1 MSKTTKVVLIVT
13 AVLVVC
19 IIGAAVTFG
28 IMYNSSGPLNW
39 KGVFTSN
46 TIDLDE
52 SADIDLSGVERLN
65 IENVSGRIFVKTGE
79 PHATLTGRIMTN
91 TDQEEF
97 LSVENEGGTLT
108 VKSALDTI
116 YPHYISGD
124 MVLTVYLPEDMALD
138 TSVSS
143 ASASTEIGGIR
154 FGSLSVNSASGAVDI
169 RDCAGSALKI
179 NVTSG
184 GVQAGNLEFDNVDVY
199 CTSGS
204 VTVDGVSGSVKAG
217 STSGAVRVANV
228 MGSVE
233 IGNTSGSAT
242 VIQPQTGI
250 QPIRVNSISGSIKV
264 VLNPEAAFDLDV
276 NTTSGGFSS
285 DFDIT
290 VSGKLS
296 KNVVGEDLSGK
307 VNGGGTIVELST
319 VSGGISLNKGE

>member
-28 IMYNSSGPLNW
+28 IMYNGRGPLNW
-39 KGVFTSN
+39 TGVFTSSA
-46 TIDLDE
+46 IDLDE
-52 SADIDLSGVERLN
+52 NADFSLDGVDRLS

-97 LSVENEGGTLT
+97 LTVENEGGTLT
-108 VKSALDTI
+108 VKSDIDTI
-116 YPHYISGD
+116 SPYFISGD
-124 MVLTVYLPEDMALD
+124 MILTVYLPEDMGLD
-138 TSVSS
+138 TAVSS
-143 ASASTEIGGIR
+143 ASASTEIGGVR
-154 FGSLSVNSASGAVDI
+154 FGSLAVYSASGSVDI
-169 RDCAGSALKI
+169 ADCAGSALKI

-184 GVQAGNLEFDNVDVY
+184 GVQVGDLEFDNVDVY

-204 VTVDGVSGSVKAG
+204 VSVENVTGSVKAG
-217 STSGAVRVANV
+217 STSGTVRVSSV
-228 MGSVE
+228 SGSVE

-242 VIQPQTGI
+242 VTQPQADI
-250 QPIRVNSISGSIKV
+250 QPIRIHNISGGIKV
-264 VLNPEAAFDLDV
+264 SLNQSAAFDLDV
-276 NTTSGGFSS
+276 NTTSGGFGT

-296 KNVVGEDLSGK
+296 NSVVGEDISGK
-307 VNGGGTIVELST
+307 VNGGGPIVELST
-319 VSGGISLNKGE
+319 VSGGISVNKGE